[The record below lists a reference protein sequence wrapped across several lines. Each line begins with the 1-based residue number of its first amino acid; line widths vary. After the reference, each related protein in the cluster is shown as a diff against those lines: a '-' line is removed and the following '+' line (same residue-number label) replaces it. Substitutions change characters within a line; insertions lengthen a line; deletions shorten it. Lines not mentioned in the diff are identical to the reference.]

1 MITLDNIQTLSD
13 EDIGQFLS
21 HSLNTLLQ
29 GNDLDASTMQ
39 GVMLAIM
46 HGRCPDA
53 LMGAILVA
61 LRCKGGSIDE
71 ITAAAAVMRTLADGV
86 SLPDLTHAV
95 DIVGT
100 GGDGANLFNVS
111 TAAAF
116 VVASSGATVA
126 KHGNRGVSTK
136 SGSSDLLQ
144 TAGVRLDLNN
154 NELLACLNEQKLGFL
169 FAPNHHKAMKY
180 AIGVRSQLKARTIFN
195 VLGPLTNPAGVINQ
209 VIGVFDQSLCEPL
222 ACVLKNLGSRH
233 ALVVHSAD
241 GLDELSIAGDNF
253 VSELKDGVVRSYT
266 ISPTD
271 VGLAC
276 QDLQGL
282 GVGSSDDSLTLIK
295 TALAG
300 SSDDLRIQKAQAM
313 IAFNAGAAIYVAGQA
328 DTIKDGVALAKAIIN
343 GGQALQKMQDF
354 ATFTQTIKAQ
364 A

>member
-1 MITLDNIQTLSD
+1 MITLDNIHTLSD
-13 EDIGQFLS
+13 EEIQLFLS
-21 HSLNTLLQ
+21 KSLNTLLQ
-29 GNDLDASTMQ
+29 GNNLDTDTMQ
-39 GVMLAIM
+39 AVMLAIM

-61 LRCKGGSIDE
+61 LRTKGESIDE
-71 ITAAAAVMRTLADGV
+71 ITAAATVMRTLADGIT
-86 SLPDLTHAV
+86 LPDLTQVV

-144 TAGVRLDLNN
+144 TAGVRLDLNHD
-154 NELLACLNEQKLGFL
+154 ELVQCLEKQQLGFL
-169 FAPNHHKAMKY
+169 FAPNHHKAMKH

-209 VIGVFDQSLCEPL
+209 VIGVFDRSLCEPL
-222 ACVLKNLGSRH
+222 ACVLNNLGSRH
-233 ALVVHSAD
+233 AIIVHSAD
-241 GLDELSIAGDNF
+241 GLDEFSIAGDNF
-253 VSELKDGVVRSYT
+253 ASELKDGVVRSYV
-266 ISPTD
+266 INPKD
-271 VGLAC
+271 VGLIP
-276 QDLQGL
+276 QDLAGL

-295 TALAG
+295 TALTG
-300 SSDDLRIQKAQAM
+300 PSDDPIIQKAQAM

-328 DTIKDGVALAKAIIN
+328 ETLKDGVKLATTIIHD
-343 GGQALQKMQDF
+343 GLALQKMQAF
-354 ATFTQTIKAQ
+354 TAFTQTLKAS
-364 A
+364 